1 MKFSTKTRYAI
12 RTMLEI
18 ASDNSGSGVL
28 QKDIASKQDLSV
40 KYLDHIIA
48 ALKAAGLIQNLK
60 GKKSGYVLSRPAAQ
74 ISMFDIHNAFENGI
88 CVIECIDLNSLC
100 KKTGKCKSQTFW
112 KGLNEIVLEHFKNT
126 SLLDIMNSEA

>member
-1 MKFSTKTRYAI
+1 
-12 RTMLEI
+12 MLEI